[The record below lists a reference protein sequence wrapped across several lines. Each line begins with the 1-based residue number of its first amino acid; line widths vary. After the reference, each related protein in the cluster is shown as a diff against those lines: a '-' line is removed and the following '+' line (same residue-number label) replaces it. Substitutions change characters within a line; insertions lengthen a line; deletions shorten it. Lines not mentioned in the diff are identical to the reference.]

1 METPFLGKSGSKNQ
15 NCQIKLKF
23 EYAKFNGAVHFFGFI
38 QETSFL
44 VNEGKQSAI
53 IVSATLGSRDFQ
65 VGNCYQHGFF
75 IFFNNL
81 KPKQTFYFHA

>member
-1 METPFLGKSGSKNQ
+1 MQNLMVQFTSSVLYRKHPFWLTK
-15 NCQIKLKF
+15 
-23 EYAKFNGAVHFFGFI
+23 
-38 QETSFL
+38 
-44 VNEGKQSAI
+44 VNKARLLS
-53 IVSATLGSRDFQ
+53 LRPYGSRDFQ